1 MSHPTEVW
9 RTRGTRGRWRM
20 ATTTTHPS
28 LLISL
33 ADVARLARVQ
43 RPVVSM
49 WRSRSAATG
58 IPFPAPVERAGAQE
72 RFDADQVVS
81 WLELTGRGNNPD
93 VRADVAAFA
102 SLAGVSSQGDE
113 ALFDGLTVGDRAS
126 RGRSADVR

>member
-1 MSHPTEVW
+1 
-9 RTRGTRGRWRM
+9 M

-49 WRSRSAATG
+49 WRSRSASTG
-58 IPFPAPVERAGAQE
+58 TPFPAPVERAGAQE

-93 VRADVAAFA
+93 VRADVAAFT
-102 SLAGVSSQGDE
+102 SLTGVSSLGDIVATRAVVCVGAVVGRAIYEGRLDLGE
-113 ALFDGLTVGDRAS
+113 ALRLCEAV
-126 RGRSADVR
+126 